1 MNKDSEFISIDEENR
16 FKALDEQFNNLPYV
30 VDILK
35 KQEEL
40 YNILMSQLPPK
51 LKRLLKKCKTKCKIF
66 QDATTRFYYRNGYLD
81 LYNFI
86 KMNQPVKNDT
96 DQ

>member
-1 MNKDSEFISIDEENR
+1 MNKDSEFISLAEENR
-16 FKALDEQFNNLPYV
+16 FKSLDVQFNNLPYV
-30 VDILK
+30 VDFLK

-51 LKRLLKKCKTKCKIF
+51 LKRLLENYKTECKIF

-86 KMNQPVKNDT
+86 KMNQLVENNT
-96 DQ
+96 YQ